1 MENLDIVYILK
12 DNMDPSELTYSLRSV
27 EQNFPHRKVWFVCG
41 QPAGLVPDGRIVHK
55 QVGSS
60 KWERVRSSW
69 MEICRNSD
77 ITDDFFLFNDDFFV
91 LKPVDSFI
99 NMTDGSIGRRV
110 RELRQRRGDSN
121 YCRNLVASEKELI
134 DKGFDTISFALHVP
148 FLVNKALVLE
158 TLNTFDLS
166 MFRNLYG
173 NQHHIPFISHADVK
187 IWEAGAAPT
196 DNWDYCST
204 TEDTFRFG
212 AVGQWLRERFPTP
225 SRFEKQDRG

>member
-12 DNMDPSELTYSLRSV
+12 DDVQPQELIYSLRTV

-41 QPAGLVPDGRIVHK
+41 QPKGLVPDGRIAHR

-69 MEICRNSD
+69 MEICRNED

-91 LKPVDSFI
+91 LKPVDTFI

-110 RELRQRRGDSN
+110 RELISRRGNSN
-121 YCRNLVASEKELI
+121 YCRNLAQSEKLLI
-134 DKGFDTISFALHVP
+134 DKGYDTISFALHVP
-148 FLVNKALVLE
+148 FLVNKAQVLE
-158 TLNTFDLS
+158 TLNTFDLP

-173 NQHHIPFISHADVK
+173 NQHHVPFIYHPDVK
-187 IWEAGAAPT
+187 IWDAGETPT

-204 TEDTFRFG
+204 TEDTFRYG
-212 AVGQWLRERFPTP
+212 AVGQWIRKKYSTP